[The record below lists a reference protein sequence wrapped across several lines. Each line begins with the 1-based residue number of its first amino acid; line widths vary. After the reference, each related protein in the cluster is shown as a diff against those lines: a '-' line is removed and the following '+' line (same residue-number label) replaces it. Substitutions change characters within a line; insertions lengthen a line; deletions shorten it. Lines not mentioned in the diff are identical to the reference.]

1 MADHDDLVISPLL
14 RNTDARRVTLDEALA
29 SHSVPQHNIAQDFEN
44 VLDTQIQSQ
53 KKHDSHA
60 IKTVCVYCGSSPGA
74 NPVYI
79 ETAKKLGAK
88 LADAGIDL
96 VYGGGGIGIMGAVAR
111 AVLQGGGKVTGIIPD
126 FLLLKE
132 GDFRDV
138 TEQHVVPDMH
148 KRKMMMF
155 DRADAFIAFPG
166 GVGTL
171 EEVIEMMTWAQLG
184 RHGKP
189 IIFGN
194 INNFWKPLLSLLD
207 HMRHEGFIRPDMPVA
222 YQVCDTVDDIMRKIT
237 SDHAA
242 APKPKAEADIQ
253 KRF

>member
-29 SHSVPQHNIAQDFEN
+29 SHSIPQPDIAQDFEN
-44 VLDTQIQSQ
+44 VLDTQIQSH
-53 KKHDSHA
+53 KKQDSHA

-79 ETAKKLGAK
+79 EAAKKLGAK
-88 LADAGIDL
+88 MAHAGIDL

-155 DRADAFIAFPG
+155 DRADAFVAFPG

-194 INNFWKPLLSLLD
+194 INHFWQPLLSLLD
-207 HMRHEGFIRPDMPVA
+207 HMKREGFIRPDMPVA

-237 SDHAA
+237 DDHALVA
-242 APKPKAEADIQ
+242 KPKAEADIQ